1 MICFFMKSKKFFL
14 RFRVNGVKGVRH
26 KLDQP
31 LQQEDHEDNGDNG
44 GPKTRQAFLFETH
57 VEESWG
63 LFCK

>member
-1 MICFFMKSKKFFL
+1 MCFFMKSKKFFF

-57 VEESWG
+57 VEEG
-63 LFCK
+63 